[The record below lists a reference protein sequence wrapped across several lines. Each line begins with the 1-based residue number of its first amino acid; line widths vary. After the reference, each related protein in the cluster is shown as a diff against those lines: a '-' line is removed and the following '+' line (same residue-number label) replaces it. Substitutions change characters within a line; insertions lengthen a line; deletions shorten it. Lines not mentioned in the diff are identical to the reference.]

1 MADYLD
7 PTYDLG
13 FKLLFGRDNISND
26 VLTEFLNA
34 LFEYCGGM
42 PKITSIQYKN
52 NERQAEWKE
61 GKGIRYDILCKTE
74 TNHNFIVEM
83 QKAPQENFLK
93 RAEYYVSR
101 GLAEQGYKGK
111 NCQDVEW
118 DYALEPVI
126 GVFICN
132 FHLTELDHE
141 VITRSRILD
150 EDTFKPIGD
159 LSRYIYIQ
167 LPFFEKGKN
176 ECDSLIDQWIYN
188 LKNMGPMQEV
198 AFKSRNE
205 IFRRLEKI
213 SNVASLTP
221 EERYSYDA
229 DVKNARDALNQMRY
243 AYNEGEAKGR
253 AEGRAEAIAEKI
265 MEARRMGLSEDLIA
279 SLFGPQ
285 SNN

>member
-1 MADYLD
+1 
-7 PTYDLG
+7 
-13 FKLLFGRDNISND
+13 
-26 VLTEFLNA
+26 
-34 LFEYCGGM
+34 
-42 PKITSIQYKN
+42 
-52 NERQAEWKE
+52 
-61 GKGIRYDILCKTE
+61 
-74 TNHNFIVEM
+74 
-83 QKAPQENFLK
+83 
-93 RAEYYVSR
+93 
-101 GLAEQGYKGK
+101 
-111 NCQDVEW
+111 
-118 DYALEPVI
+118 
-126 GVFICN
+126 
-132 FHLTELDHE
+132 
-141 VITRSRILD
+141 
-150 EDTFKPIGD
+150 
-159 LSRYIYIQ
+159 IYIQ

-229 DVKNARDALNQMRY
+229 DVKNARDTLNQMRY

-253 AEGRAEAIAEKI
+253 AEGRAEVIAEKI